1 MRIFLFFVFLLFSFA
16 LNSAESINKI
26 YAIIGKISISQLD
39 YEKGEDKFKRLFK
52 QRSPYKGS
60 HKTQV
65 LDFLIERAIVDI
77 TADEESITV
86 NEKRIESEIE
96 KMMEHSGIT
105 DRAQFE
111 KHLSE
116 KSGMPFEMWVSDL
129 PYQIKKSQ
137 LMQMRVTVRP
147 PTEDDAKKWY
157 ERNKDKLGYEVKYRE
172 IVMIPRNTG
181 LDEERRVSN
190 EMSQIQKEIRKD
202 KSAFN
207 LIASGPRNQSPRG
220 GYSDWIST
228 SELVMKNRTLVG
240 NLAMLPEGGISE
252 LFRDDRGRYCII
264 RMDGKRRTPMEAIRK
279 IVQDIIAREKM
290 DESFMDWVRE
300 RRKEVPMFIYDKE
313 YAAENKIETPDE
325 SFNFNKIQQEK

>member
-1 MRIFLFFVFLLFSFA
+1 MRILLFTVFFLLSFA
-16 LNSAESINKI
+16 LNGAESINKI

-39 YEKGEDKFKRLFK
+39 YERGEDKFKRLFK

-86 NEKRIESEIE
+86 NEKRIDSEIE

-116 KSGMPFEMWVSDL
+116 KSGMPFEMWASDL

-147 PTEDDAKKWY
+147 PTEEDAKKWY
-157 ERNKDKLGYEVKYRE
+157 EKNKDKLGYEVKYRE
-172 IVMIPRNTG
+172 IVMIPRNG
-181 LDEERRVSN
+181 SLDEERRVSN

-220 GYSDWIST
+220 GHSDWIST
-228 SELVMKNRTLVG
+228 TDLVMKNRTLVG